1 MNIREIAGRRVV
13 VSSHTITVVDDLWK
27 TRGMI
32 RNVDN
37 LYSIQANKQFVYCQM
52 LKESLERSDYMGHL
66 KSILI
71 VDDKLFFLCDDYSY
85 DVSLSIDDNYYKT
98 VNKFEN
104 SGVITVIHCKRVK
117 RSIA

>member
-13 VSSHTITVVDDLWK
+13 VSSHTITIVDDLGK

-37 LYSIQANKQFVYCQM
+37 LYSIQANKQFVYCQR
-52 LKESLERSDYMGHL
+52 LKESLDRKDYMGLL
-66 KSILI
+66 KRILI
-71 VDDKLFFLCDDYSY
+71 VDDELYYLCDDYSY
-85 DVSLSIDDNYYKT
+85 DESLSIDDNYYKT

-104 SGVITVIHCKRVK
+104 SGVITVIHCKRVIL
-117 RSIA
+117 SIS